1 MLFFEKCFV
10 ISLKTSTFALAKRN
24 KIVSVGKRDGFCN
37 SISCSEKMGK
47 SYTTS
52 SLGIPQGLTAA
63 RVLGCSGAM

>member
-1 MLFFEKCFV
+1 MTGIIMKNFLDNRKKWLPLQPQIRE
-10 ISLKTSTFALAKRN
+10 N
-24 KIVSVGKRDGFCN
+24 PHYY
-37 SISCSEKMGK
+37 MGK